1 MSDGE
6 PPNIEF
12 SSSPLLKSLYLPFLY
27 RRGSKDDIKML
38 SSQLINIT
46 QGAAMIKGQSIKN
59 IARLIAEAKGANNVI
74 FVIRQDF
81 ITPVLQKETGIHFLQ
96 NDGDSILASDIG
108 KVSSFNISGRE
119 VKRKDLPLIKKTVPQ
134 YRTWKDWHGK
144 EHDGI
149 QHRTMDVYPID
160 FISPPSEK
168 LSLKDIDGVMYISTH
183 PINLTGNPTP
193 TIHLANLLLEYFGE
207 FEIFDL
213 LKHKISSTPTRQLQ
227 WEILPQGKYP
237 WNKASGFITPYLT
250 KLSQSEKGVIEHRMR
265 EICKYEPDFLAT
277 GRGGY
282 SGYFVYGFTAKKLH
296 FLESIHLNN
305 ATYVFGDN
313 WEDLSSLSK
322 EKIINGEYEHS
333 RIIHDKQWIGKIRQ
347 LLRA

>member
-1 MSDGE
+1 
-6 PPNIEF
+6 
-12 SSSPLLKSLYLPFLY
+12 
-27 RRGSKDDIKML
+27 
-38 SSQLINIT
+38 
-46 QGAAMIKGQSIKN
+46 MIKGQSIKG
-59 IARLIAEAKGANNVI
+59 IARLIADAKGANDVM
-74 FVIRQDF
+74 FVAQLDSIAPAR
-81 ITPVLQKETGIHFLQ
+81 QKEIGIHYLQ

-108 KVSSFNISGRE
+108 KVSSFNVSGKE
-119 VKRKDLPLIKKTVPQ
+119 IKRKDLPLIKKMIPQ
-134 YRTWKDWHGK
+134 YRTWKDWHGR

-168 LSLKDIDGVMYISTH
+168 ILLKDIGGVSYIATRRVDLSSD
-183 PINLTGNPTP
+183 PESVM
-193 TIHLANLLLEYFGE
+193 HLANLLLEYFGE

-213 LKHKISSTPTRQLQ
+213 SKHKISEVSARQLQ
-227 WEILPQGKYP
+227 WEVLPKGKYP
-237 WNKASGFITPYLT
+237 WNKASDIVTPYLT

-265 EICKYEPDFLAT
+265 EISKYEPDFLAT

-282 SGYFVYGFTAKKLH
+282 SGYFVYGFASKKLH

-305 ATYVFGDN
+305 ATYIFGDD

-322 EKIINGEYEHS
+322 EEIINGEREHL
-333 RIIHDKQWIGKIRQ
+333 RVIHDKKWVGKIRQ